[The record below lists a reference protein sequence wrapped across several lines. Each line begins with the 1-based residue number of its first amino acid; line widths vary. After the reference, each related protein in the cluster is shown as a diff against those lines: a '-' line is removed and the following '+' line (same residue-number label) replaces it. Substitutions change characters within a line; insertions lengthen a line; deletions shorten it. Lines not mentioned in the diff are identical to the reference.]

1 MVSQTTNNERQDGR
15 QGNGRFAKG
24 NPGGPGRPRRSV
36 EIEYLAAIGD
46 IVTVD
51 IWRAIVRKAVVDAA
65 KGNHQAREW
74 LTRYL
79 VGANPLTL
87 TRLAAMESLDDR
99 SADEVAEHL
108 IKRARFDQAI
118 SDVLGEIAE
127 ERNASSTSDSK
138 ARDREPERNDDL
150 W

>member
-1 MVSQTTNNERQDGR
+1 MVTQAANNERQDGR
-15 QGNGRFAKG
+15 QANGRFAKG
-24 NPGGPGRPRRSV
+24 NPGGPGRPRRPV
-36 EIEYLAAIGD
+36 EVQYLAAIGD

-65 KGNHQAREW
+65 KGNAQAREW

-79 VGANPLTL
+79 IGANPKTL
-87 TRLAAMESLDDR
+87 TRLAAMEDLHDG

-108 IKRARFDQAI
+108 IREAKNMEI
-118 SDVLGEIAE
+118 MSDVLGEIDAK
-127 ERNASSTSDSK
+127 RNASEHQSSAS
-138 ARDREPERNDDL
+138 EGSL